1 MELELK
7 EKNSCNKVRKDTEKY
22 GNMVALWLKHYD
34 DMYSR
39 KLIAME
45 STLPEETFSKKE
57 RKFHRKKME
66 YRYIVLRSLKQRSL
80 RLSDNRKLKIRR
92 WCRLDEE
99 GNKQYNENGSVKKVE
114 RYDII
119 SLIRILKEAQD
130 LGEDVFYEFLN
141 LYDVRKILDT
151 VMEDYFGDL
160 QLFLERKTL

>member
-1 MELELK
+1 M
-7 EKNSCNKVRKDTEKY
+7 
-22 GNMVALWLKHYD
+22 
-34 DMYSR
+34 
-39 KLIAME
+39 
-45 STLPEETFSKKE
+45 
-57 RKFHRKKME
+57 
-66 YRYIVLRSLKQRSL
+66 
-80 RLSDNRKLKIRR
+80 
-92 WCRLDEE
+92 
-99 GNKQYNENGSVKKVE
+99 KKVE